1 MVAACHA
8 LPSPPHSELSRR
20 PRLRASRRLLCYA
33 RGHEAANGEGAAM
46 KVLVIDDE
54 PEVRRVCGDILREEG
69 WGVVEAADGPGGLAA
84 ARQERPDAVLLDVAM
99 PGMDGFQVAEALVQ
113 DEATRAIPIVF
124 LTARTS
130 FAEQLHGYEAGGIE
144 YITKPFTLT
153 TLVSVVRRV
162 VERAATGSPAGANE
176 RQARIGALRLLL
188 GIE

>member
-1 MVAACHA
+1 MT
-8 LPSPPHSELSRR
+8 L
-20 PRLRASRRLLCYA
+20 RLLVDDRPNNLISLKALLEQPDYNLVLA
-33 RGHEAANGEGAAM
+33 SSGPEALAL
-46 KVLVIDDE
+46 VL
-54 PEVRRVCGDILREEG
+54 
-69 WGVVEAADGPGGLAA
+69 
-84 ARQERPDAVLLDVAM
+84 RQEFAVILLDVAM
-99 PGMDGFQVAEALVQ
+99 PGMDGFQVAESLVQ

-153 TLVSVVRRV
+153 TLVSVIRRA